1 MRRKLAMLTLA
12 LAMTL
17 PAILRPPKPVLAA
30 TAEMTMDTR
39 PAWQVVADKRDIAAA
54 SRQQR

>member
-1 MRRKLAMLTLA
+1 MRRKVAMLTLA

-30 TAEMTMDTR
+30 TAEMTDAR
-39 PAWQVVADKRDIAAA
+39 PAWQVVADMREAAKL
-54 SRQQR
+54 R

>member
-30 TAEMTMDTR
+30 TAEMTMDAR
-39 PAWQVVADKRDIAAA
+39 PAWQVVAEMRELAVA
-54 SRQQR
+54 SR

>member
-1 MRRKLAMLTLA
+1 MRRKLTMLAVA

-39 PAWQVVADKRDIAAA
+39 PAWQVVADMHELAAA
-54 SRQQR
+54 SR